1 MLPRQSLEAPAA
13 LKVMLD
19 DIGNIDRQLSGAVP
33 EGHDGDRD
41 GIAHTGG
48 DFNLERRVHPRTQQ
62 QQYQRR
68 RSAAATLCAEKRRIS
83 V

>member
-1 MLPRQSLEAPAA
+1 MLSRQSLEAPAA

-19 DIGNIDRQLSGAVP
+19 DVGDIDRELGGAVP

-48 DFNLERRVHPRTQQ
+48 DFNLERRVCQRTQQ
-62 QQYQRR
+62 Q
-68 RSAAATLCAEKRRIS
+68 
-83 V
+83 